1 MSSLKLLHSG
11 GNSVSLNPPSSA
23 PSSSEVAFKLP
34 NADGSASQVLKTDGS
49 GNLSFTTITDTKG
62 VEVADIWRIN
72 TGGTLSTDAT
82 TDFNSNWER
91 ADTYGSGQIGSG
103 MTESSGVF
111 TFPST
116 GIYLI
121 TAMMQF
127 KRNSGD
133 NRYANLDLKITTDGG
148 SSYDVASTG
157 AASFAQDY
165 STNTAVCN
173 YIFDVTNVSTHKV
186 FFSAYTNRSSVLFL
200 ANSTSNACSFTFIKL
215 GDT

>member
-1 MSSLKLLHSG
+1 MAIVINGSTNVIG
-11 GNSVSLNPPSSA
+11 G
-23 PSSSEVAFKLP
+23 VAVGGLP
-34 NADGSASQVLKTDGS
+34 DGIVDTDMLAANAVATAKIADDAVTAAKSTGLG
-49 GNLSFTTITDTKG
+49 IT
-62 VEVADIWRIN
+62 VADIWRIN
-72 TGGTLSTDAT
+72 TGGTLGTDAT

-91 ADTYGSGQIGSG
+91 ADTFGSGQIGSG
-103 MTESSGVF
+103 MTNSSGVF

-121 TAMMQF
+121 TAMMMF

-133 NRYANLDLKITTDGG
+133 NRYADLQLKITTDGG

>member
-1 MSSLKLLHSG
+1 MPVTINGNGSITGLSVG
-11 GNSVSLNPPSSA
+11 G
-23 PSSSEVAFKLP
+23 LP
-34 NADGSASQVLKTDGS
+34 NGTVDADTLASNAVTTVKIANSAVTSTKTS
-49 GNLSFTTITDTKG
+49 GIGGLLM
-62 VEVADIWRIN
+62 ADIWRLSS
-72 TGGTLSTDAT
+72 GGTLTTDGT

-91 ADTYGSGQIGSG
+91 ADTYSSGQIGSG
-103 MTESSGVF
+103 MTNSSGVF

-121 TAMMQF
+121 TAMMMF

-200 ANSTSNACSFTFIKL
+200 ANSTSNACSFTFLKL